1 MTDLSRMRVS
11 DAERENVVVRLQQ
24 ATAEGRLSLD
34 ELGDR
39 VSGAYASLTR
49 SELDQFI
56 DDLPPAPEPEPEQPP
71 PAPAPASET
80 ANRALSFLI
89 LAMGAGAIPISFFS
103 ALGPALGLVAVVL
116 GVLALSRHGETSR
129 VNRGAIVAGVVLGL
143 MPPVFYLSLLLM
155 LGG

>member
-11 DAERENVVVRLQQ
+11 DAERENVVLRLQQ

-56 DDLPPAPEPEPEQPP
+56 DDLPPPPEPEPAPP
-71 PAPAPASET
+71 TPAPSSEA
-80 ANRALSFLI
+80 ANRAVSFLV
-89 LAMGAGAIPISFFS
+89 LAMGAGAIPLSFFS

-116 GVLALSRHGETSR
+116 GVLALSHHTETTR
-129 VNRGAIVAGVVLGL
+129 ANRAAIVTGVVLGL
-143 MPPVFYLSLLLM
+143 MPPVFYLSLLLI
-155 LGG
+155 LGA